1 MKEKKIFFNI
11 KFEFLILKKFVINAY
26 IEIQHKIEALKNDK
40 NYSLPVY
47 NSDLNRILQ
56 ELKDQQRI
64 NEAALNMLRQRIF
77 DEPPLIAHSPYTMR
91 RNNPYLS
98 SSFPSLYNP
107 EMIMARPWDTSFT
120 ADEIR
125 IMRLNYLQGGGHD
138 QSILNRFTEMEYDAR
153 FRDPA
158 TRGLGY
164 RPIGKYFFSISLNL
178 TLSLFVVVHFNT
190 L

>member
-1 MKEKKIFFNI
+1 
-11 KFEFLILKKFVINAY
+11 
-26 IEIQHKIEALKNDK
+26 
-40 NYSLPVY
+40 
-47 NSDLNRILQ
+47 
-56 ELKDQQRI
+56 
-64 NEAALNMLRQRIF
+64 MLRQRMF
-77 DEPPLIAHSPYTMR
+77 DEPPLIAHSPYTIR
-91 RNNPYLS
+91 RNPITTTTNTTHITNPYHLS

-138 QSILNRFTEMEYDAR
+138 QSVLNRFTEMEYDAR

-164 RPIGKYFFSISLNL
+164 RPIGKYIHTHSLTTFYLLTISCSLLLLLLCFSHSTHLKTKQNKNIIHTS
-178 TLSLFVVVHFNT
+178 
-190 L
+190 